1 MPYFVHFLKFVAG
14 FAAILLAALVVI
26 RLVS

>member
-1 MPYFVHFLKFVAG
+1 MQYFLHFLKFVAG
-14 FAAILLAALVVI
+14 FAVILLAALVVI